1 MDVHMICDF
10 CGVWYDPKLGCD
22 HRVIFMNFETYLREK
37 IAKRI
42 EKACPQNPCINY
54 EGTVICTHSYDAMLA
69 RGLDNE

>member
-1 MDVHMICDF
+1 MNKTRKFAVQEAYEKGYEDGIKACRDTDVN
-10 CGVWYDPKLGCD
+10 W
-22 HRVIFMNFETYLREK
+22 EEQ
-37 IAKRI
+37 AKRI